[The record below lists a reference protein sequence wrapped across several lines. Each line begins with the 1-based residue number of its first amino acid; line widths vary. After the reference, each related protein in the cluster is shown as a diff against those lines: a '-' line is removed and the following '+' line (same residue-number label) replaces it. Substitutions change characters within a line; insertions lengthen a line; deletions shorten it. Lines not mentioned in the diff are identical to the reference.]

1 MKKIY
6 LAGPDVFAPNN
17 IQIGE
22 NNKKICEENGF
33 IGFYP
38 LDIEIKR
45 TSLDVKYDIV
55 KADILAIEQSDYVI
69 ANLSNFRGTMLHP
82 SCDSGTA
89 WECGYGLA
97 KGKRVLGYT
106 TNLRSIP
113 DIMLNQLDLITIGD
127 LNDII
132 QIAKNKFFNLNH
144 DMSVFLE
151 KETKFSIDPEYSDI
165 NDSSAKSAFI
175 LGYRY
180 GKGLSCNAI
189 ITDARSEKDKFGIID
204 KNGYKTDD
212 FNQCVNIMI
221 ECTCNIQERGR
232 DGRNSFCDTQQR

>member
-22 NNKKICEENGF
+22 NNKKICEINGF

-38 LDIEIKR
+38 LDIEINR
-45 TSLDVKYDIV
+45 NSQDIKYDIV
-55 KADILAIEQSDYVI
+55 KADILAIEQSDYIV
-69 ANLSNFRGTMLHP
+69 ANLSNFRETMLHP

-113 DIMLNQLDLITIGD
+113 DIILNQLDLITIGD

-151 KETKFSIDPEYSDI
+151 KETKFSIDSEYSDI
-165 NDSSAKSAFI
+165 NDASAESAFI

-212 FNQCVNIMI
+212 FSQCVNIMI